1 MGKLITKTKKDIM
14 DKIPNTESEKF
25 IEEVRIQDKTI
36 TILNEENDGQIIRVE
51 FVDGRK
57 YKLQHPGN
65 RTYKNWSDQSLKLN
79 KGTISTIYLLEQ
91 GFKYC
96 VFPEG
101 HDFKPTI
108 DGVSHKHL
116 GVWES
121 LLFRF
126 LDGSLY

>member
-1 MGKLITKTKKDIM
+1 M
-14 DKIPNTESEKF
+14 DKIPTTQSEIA
-25 IEEVRIQDKTI
+25 IEEVRINDKTI
-36 TILNEENDGQIIRVE
+36 TILSEENDGQIIRVE

-79 KGTISTIYLLEQ
+79 KGIVSTIYLLEQ
-91 GFKYC
+91 GFKHC

-101 HDFKPTI
+101 HDFKPTV